1 MLDINL
7 KYNDI
12 EIVNVEKENIE
23 DVFYMMKSNENEVN
37 LDFHPLTN
45 EKELEDTF
53 IEYYL
58 SECEFFIKIT
68 YRSHL
73 IGLIKG
79 RAEFKNPNEIWI
91 LYFLKDRYRLENRE
105 WYNIIHN
112 LEIYFFK
119 QYSIDDFYVVIDN
132 NNLNLINI
140 FKENGFSISRMYE
153 KNGYNN
159 IKGNEIVL
167 KKLRHVNRAKYYI

>member
-23 DVFYMMKSNENEVN
+23 DIFHMMKSNKNEVN
-37 LDFHPLTN
+37 LAFHPLSN

-68 YRSHL
+68 YKSRL

-91 LYFLKDRYRLENRE
+91 LYFLKDKYSLENKE

-119 QYSIDDFYVVIDN
+119 QYSIDNFYVVIDN
-132 NNLNLINI
+132 NNLNFINI
-140 FKENGFSISRMYE
+140 FKGNGFSISRMYE
-153 KNGYNN
+153 KNGYNH
-159 IKGNEIVL
+159 IESNEVVL
-167 KKLRHVNRAKYYI
+167 KKLRYANRSNYYI

>member
-23 DVFYMMKSNENEVN
+23 DIFHMMKSNKNEVN
-37 LDFHPLTN
+37 LAFHPLSN

-68 YRSHL
+68 YKSRL
-73 IGLIKG
+73 VRLIKG
-79 RAEFKNPNEIWI
+79 RAEFK
-91 LYFLKDRYRLENRE
+91 KS
-105 WYNIIHN
+105 
-112 LEIYFFK
+112 K
-119 QYSIDDFYVVIDN
+119 
-132 NNLNLINI
+132 
-140 FKENGFSISRMYE
+140 
-153 KNGYNN
+153 
-159 IKGNEIVL
+159 
-167 KKLRHVNRAKYYI
+167 